1 MIRIDRL
8 LCLLRL
14 TRTRSIAQRLVAEG
28 HIRRNGERITNDA
41 TKVDIGDVLTLPLGN
56 EVRVIKLL
64 SLPERRGPPAEAQA
78 HYRQLEPQSL
88 DPERQSALA
97 AGEIEPHNKD

>member
-28 HIRRNGERITNDA
+28 HIRRNGERVTNDA
-41 TKVDIGDVLTLPLGN
+41 TRVDIGDILTLPLAN
-56 EVRVIKLL
+56 QVHVIELL
-64 SLPERRGPPAEAQA
+64 SLPERRGPAAEARA

-88 DPERQSALA
+88 DP
-97 AGEIEPHNKD
+97 AG